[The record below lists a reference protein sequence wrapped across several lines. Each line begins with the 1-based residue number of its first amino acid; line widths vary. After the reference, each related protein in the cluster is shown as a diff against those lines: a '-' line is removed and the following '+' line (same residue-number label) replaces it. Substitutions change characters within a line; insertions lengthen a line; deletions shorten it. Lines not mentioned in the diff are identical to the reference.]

1 LRRLYEGW
9 RAELVTAQALM
20 EAGLDFADEADVGA
34 DVSGKANAIVAPL
47 LKSIAAHL
55 ADRSGERLRDGLRVV
70 IAGPPN
76 AGKSSLMNALAK
88 RDVAIVSAEEGTTRD
103 VIEVH
108 LDLGGLP
115 VILADTAGIRA
126 GTGAVEGEGIRRA
139 LARAEDADLIL
150 WVIDGT
156 NPVWEPP
163 PPLSTKNAIMALN
176 KSDIAPQS
184 IRDNPAKGSIALSA
198 ETGAGLDDLISRL
211 EGIAASEIG
220 GMGQAAITR
229 TRHRV
234 ELVSARDA
242 LQRLVNHDLGPEL
255 KAEELRIAAR
265 HLGRLTGLIDVEEVL
280 GAIFAEFCIG
290 K

>member
-1 LRRLYEGW
+1 
-9 RAELVTAQALM
+9 
-20 EAGLDFADEADVGA
+20 
-34 DVSGKANAIVAPL
+34 
-47 LKSIAAHL
+47 
-55 ADRSGERLRDGLRVV
+55 
-70 IAGPPN
+70 
-76 AGKSSLMNALAK
+76 MNALAK
-88 RDVAIVSAEEGTTRD
+88 RDVAIVSEEAGTTRD

-115 VILADTAGIRA
+115 VILADTAGIRE
-126 GTGAVEGEGIRRA
+126 GISSVEGEGIRRA
-139 LARAEDADLIL
+139 LARAEDADLVL
-150 WVIDGT
+150 WVIDAT

-163 PPLSTKNAIMALN
+163 APLDARVRVNTLN
-176 KSDIAPQS
+176 KSDIAPQVREPS
-184 IRDNPAKGSIALSA
+184 IGEDVVPISAK
-198 ETGAGLDDLISRL
+198 TGEGLDALIARL
-211 EGIAASEIG
+211 EEIAKAEIAPPG
-220 GMGQAAITR
+220 DAVLTR

-242 LQRLVNHDLGPEL
+242 LQRFINPGLGPEL

>member
-1 LRRLYEGW
+1 
-9 RAELVTAQALM
+9 M
-20 EAGLDFADEADVGA
+20 
-34 DVSGKANAIVAPL
+34 
-47 LKSIAAHL
+47 
-55 ADRSGERLRDGLRVV
+55 RVV

-88 RDVAIVSAEEGTTRD
+88 RDVAIVSAEAGTTRD

-115 VILADTAGIRA
+115 VILADTAGIRE
-126 GTGAVEGEGIRRA
+126 GIGAVEGEGIRRA
-139 LARAEDADLIL
+139 LARAEDADLVL
-150 WVIDGT
+150 WVIDAT
-156 NPVWEPP
+156 DPVFAPP
-163 PPLSTKNAIMALN
+163 ARLRAIPRIDALN
-176 KSDIAPQS
+176 KADLAHDTAQAPHVAAQFERVFTQAGQDS
-184 IRDNPAKGSIALSA
+184 AQEILRVSAK
-198 ETGAGLDDLISRL
+198 TGEGLDSLIARL
-211 EGIAASEIG
+211 EDVATREVG
-220 GMGQAAITR
+220 GSGQAPITR

-242 LQRLVNHDLGPEL
+242 LQRFVNHDLPPEL

-265 HLGRLTGLIDVEEVL
+265 HLGRLTGFIDVEEVL